1 MKENN
6 RNPTRRL
13 DYSTVF
19 RDQPWQDRYFKIQN
33 WQKRPDGVQTLH
45 SIGAAKTLGNKIF
58 PYLLH
63 KCKNWSQR
71 YPSSCPTSGRML
83 PLGHSRA
90 GSKQPKWVKFIR
102 NLVYRLNPGS
112 LPSCH
117 CKRLLAMAQCLG
129 DPAWLNS
136 PLGMQIPTPIHWRL
150 LEDNITQSLS
160 SVACP
165 ESIAMRSGK
174 QSLLLV
180 NFPWAGAH
188 RNITVICN
196 KENIIFYIINVLPS

>member
-1 MKENN
+1 
-6 RNPTRRL
+6 
-13 DYSTVF
+13 
-19 RDQPWQDRYFKIQN
+19 
-33 WQKRPDGVQTLH
+33 
-45 SIGAAKTLGNKIF
+45 
-58 PYLLH
+58 
-63 KCKNWSQR
+63 
-71 YPSSCPTSGRML
+71 ML

-90 GSKQPKWVKFIR
+90 GSKQPKWVKLQR

-136 PLGMQIPTPIHWRL
+136 PLGMQISTPIPWRL
-150 LEDNITQSLS
+150 LKDKITWGYLLLHASK
-160 SVACP
+160 
-165 ESIAMRSGK
+165 SIAMRDGV

-180 NFPWAGAH
+180 NFSWAGAH

-196 KENIIFYIINVLPS
+196 KENIILSMSYLHKSEADFRYYNLRLIVNK

>member
-1 MKENN
+1 MGSRPYMQQK
-6 RNPTRRL
+6 
-13 DYSTVF
+13 
-19 RDQPWQDRYFKIQN
+19 QPKPLETKF
-33 WQKRPDGVQTLH
+33 
-45 SIGAAKTLGNKIF
+45 F

-90 GSKQPKWVKFIR
+90 GSKQPRWVKFIR

-117 CKRLLAMAQCLG
+117 CKRLLVMAQCLG

-196 KENIIFYIINVLPS
+196 KENIILSMSYLHKSEADFRYSSTYYHLRLIVNK